1 MACLNAV
8 ELYRFFHAGG
18 LETVALKEVSLTLGV
33 GELVALVGPS
43 GSGKSTLLSCL
54 AGIDEPD
61 GGTVDVMG
69 ERMSHR
75 PLAIRS
81 RLRARHVGMLM
92 QTGNLFEHLTVRQNV
107 MLQQRLSRSGAN
119 IAALLASV
127 GLADRAG
134 SRPGQLS
141 GGETARAGLCVA
153 LAAAPAVLLCDE
165 PTAEL
170 DRDNEAE
177 VVALLKRLRQSGTA
191 ILVATHSTSLAAEA
205 DRVVTMRDGRLI

>member
-127 GLADRAG
+127 G
-134 SRPGQLS
+134 
-141 GGETARAGLCVA
+141 
-153 LAAAPAVLLCDE
+153 
-165 PTAEL
+165 
-170 DRDNEAE
+170 
-177 VVALLKRLRQSGTA
+177 
-191 ILVATHSTSLAAEA
+191 
-205 DRVVTMRDGRLI
+205 

>member
-18 LETVALKEVSLTLGV
+18 LETVALKEVSLTLGE

-75 PLAIRS
+75 PEAIRS
-81 RLRARHVGMLM
+81 RLRARHVGMLL
-92 QTGNLFEHLTVRQNV
+92 QTGNLFEHLTVRRNV
-107 MLQQRLSRSGAN
+107 MLQQHLSRSGAN

-141 GGETARAGLCVA
+141 GGEAARAGLCVA

-177 VVALLKRLRQSGTA
+177 IVGLLKHLRQSGTA
-191 ILVATHSTSLAAEA
+191 ILVATHSTWLAAEA
-205 DRVVTMRDGRLI
+205 DRIVTMRDGRLT

>member
-1 MACLNAV
+1 
-8 ELYRFFHAGG
+8 
-18 LETVALKEVSLTLGV
+18 
-33 GELVALVGPS
+33 
-43 GSGKSTLLSCL
+43 
-54 AGIDEPD
+54 
-61 GGTVDVMG
+61 
-69 ERMSHR
+69 MSHR

-107 MLQQRLSRSGAN
+107 MLQQRLSRSGASV
-119 IAALLASV
+119 AALLASV
-127 GLADRAG
+127 GLVDRAG

-141 GGETARAGLCVA
+141 GGEAARAGLCVA

-170 DRDNEAE
+170 DRENEAE
-177 VVALLKRLRQSGTA
+177 IVASLKLLPRSGTA
-191 ILVATHSTSLAAEA
+191 ILVATHSASLAAEA